1 MRNIKIILVLLLTV
15 VLFTACSGA
24 KTNDAKLD
32 ALFLEKA
39 HEAVKEAFGTDYIPS
54 MAYEKEMLQTVLGV
68 NLEDVDAYVA
78 EGPMMMLNVDTFVG
92 IRAKEGK
99 GEAVTAAL
107 ETYRKML
114 VEDSMQ
120 YPMNIAKVNA
130 ATVYTIDD
138 HVFFIMLGKMNEA
151 VDQTEE
157 EALAYEKAQVQIAID
172 AIEALLK

>member
-1 MRNIKIILVLLLTV
+1 MRNLRIIITLLVTAV
-15 VLFTACSGA
+15 IFTACSGA
-24 KTNDAKLD
+24 KTNQVKLD

-39 HEAVKEAFGTDYIPS
+39 HEAVKEAFGADYIAS
-54 MAYEKEMLQTVLGV
+54 MAYEKEMLQTIFGI
-68 NLEDVDAYVA
+68 NLEDVDTFIA
-78 EGPMMMLNVDTFVG
+78 EGPMMSVHVDTFVG
-92 IRAKEGK
+92 IRAKDGK

-107 ETYRKML
+107 EDYRKKL

-120 YPMNIAKVNA
+120 YPMNMAKVNA
-130 ATVYTIDD
+130 ATVYSIDD

-151 VDQTEE
+151 GEQTEE